1 MTNQLSHPNFFPDF
15 SKLTLR
21 RVFKTDQGWIM
32 EADGQDSAVCPGC
45 QSVSRSRHSRYWR
58 SLQDLPIQGTPVILR
73 VHVGRWRCRNAG
85 CERRIFTE
93 RPFKVCA
100 PHARQTKR
108 SDEIIAVVGRALGGR
123 PGQRLMSR
131 LGMPLSADTLI
142 RRVKG
147 AARWSALP
155 QVIRVLGVDDW
166 AWCKGQNFGT
176 ILVDL
181 ECSQVVDLLPTRS
194 ADSFG
199 EWLAQHPEV
208 TTVSRD
214 RQGLYAEGAR
224 RGAPEAVQIAD
235 RFHLVLNLTQAV
247 ERELAVNR
255 RHLRIASPSA
265 PALPPSPTTEEVKSQ
280 TKQIRVRSRMVMQ
293 QMEVSRQRRQQKLE
307 LFRTIKQMRAAG
319 LKISLIARQLGLC
332 RRRIDKWIQ
341 LDELPERSRMHPRP
355 GMPESFRDY
364 LRQRWEAGC
373 RHGRALF
380 AEIRKLGYIGCYSGL
395 AKFLSPWRQPKAQTR
410 RAISAFPD
418 ALQLQV
424 TTSTGSRQL
433 SPQVAVALLGK
444 IRAELTSKQAQIV
457 DTLKRQ
463 CPGFAVMRKL
473 VFSFR
478 AILRGG
484 KVTTLHRWMEDARK
498 TGIHSLVRFVRT
510 LKQDLSAVESA
521 VSKPWSNGPV
531 EGHINRLKM
540 LKRQMY
546 GRAGIEL
553 LRARL
558 LPEPA
563 LRNP

>member
-123 PGQRLMSR
+123 PGQRLMGR

-155 QVIRVLGVDDW
+155 RVIRVLGVDDW
-166 AWCKGQNFGT
+166 AWCKGQTFGT

-181 ECSQVVDLLPTRS
+181 ERSQVVDLLPTRS

-214 RQGLYAEGAR
+214 RQGVYAEGAR
-224 RGAPEAVQIAD
+224 RVAPEAVQVAD

-255 RHLRIASPSA
+255 RQLRIAFPSVPELPSSP
-265 PALPPSPTTEEVKSQ
+265 TEEVKSQ
-280 TKQIRVRSRMVMQ
+280 TNQIRVRSSIVMQ
-293 QMEVSRQRRQQKLE
+293 QMEVAQQRRQQKLE

-341 LDELPERSRMHPRP
+341 LDELPERNRMQPRP

-373 RHGRALF
+373 RHGRTLL
-380 AEIRKLGYIGCYSGL
+380 AEIRKLGYVGCYSGL
-395 AKFLSPWRQPKAQTR
+395 AKFLSPWRQPKAETR
-410 RAISAFPD
+410 RAVSAFPD
-418 ALQLQV
+418 APQLEA
-424 TTSTGSRQL
+424 TTLTGSRQL
-433 SPQVAVALLGK
+433 SPQVAAALLAK
-444 IRAELTSKQAQIV
+444 LPAELTAGRRRSL
-457 DTLKRQ
+457 TLSSGSALASLS
-463 CPGFAVMRKL
+463 CASWFL
-473 VFSFR
+473 VFARSC
-478 AILRGG
+478 AG
-484 KVTTLHRWMEDARK
+484 VRWPPSIA
-498 TGIHSLVRFVRT
+498 G
-510 LKQDLSAVESA
+510 
-521 VSKPWSNGPV
+521 W
-531 EGHINRLKM
+531 
-540 LKRQMY
+540 KR
-546 GRAGIEL
+546 
-553 LRARL
+553 RARQVSIHWC
-558 LPEPA
+558 A
-563 LRNP
+563 LCGL

>member
-1 MTNQLSHPNFFPDF
+1 MTNQLSHANLF
-15 SKLTLR
+15 SDLSNVTLR
-21 RVFKTDQGWIM
+21 RVFKTDQGWTI

-93 RPFKVCA
+93 RPFNVCA

-142 RRVKG
+142 RRVKK
-147 AARWSALP
+147 AARRSALP
-155 QVIRVLGVDDW
+155 HPIRVLGVDDW
-166 AWCKGQNFGT
+166 AWSKGQTFGT

-181 ECSQVVDLLPTRS
+181 ERSQVVDLLPTRS
-194 ADSFG
+194 AESFG

-214 RQGLYAEGAR
+214 RQGVYAEGAR
-224 RGAPEAVQIAD
+224 RGAPEAVQVAD

-255 RHLRIASPSA
+255 RQLRIVSPSA
-265 PALPPSPTTEEVKSQ
+265 PELPSSPTEEVKSQ
-280 TKQIRVRSRMVMQ
+280 TNQIRVRSSIVMQ
-293 QMEVSRQRRQQKLE
+293 QMEVAQQRRQQKLE

-319 LKISLIARQLGLC
+319 MKVSQIASQLGLC

-341 LDELPERSRMHPRP
+341 LDELSERNRMQPRP

-373 RHGRALF
+373 RHGRTLF
-380 AEIRKLGYIGCYSGL
+380 AEIRKLGYVGCYSGL
-395 AKFLSPWRQPKAQTR
+395 AKFLSPWRQPKAETR
-410 RAISAFPD
+410 RAVSAFLD
-418 ALQLQV
+418 APQLEA
-424 TTSTGSRQL
+424 TTLTGSRQL
-433 SPQVAVALLGK
+433 SPQVAAALLAK
-444 IRAELTSKQAQIV
+444 LPAELTSRQAQIV
-457 DTLKRQ
+457 DTLKRK

-473 VFSFR
+473 VFGFR

-484 KVTTLHRWMEDARK
+484 KVTTLHRWMEQARK

-510 LKQDLSAVESA
+510 LKQDLSAVEAA
-521 VSKPWSNGPV
+521 VSEPWSNGPV
-531 EGHINRLKM
+531 EGQLNRLKM

-563 LRNP
+563 FSDP